1 MTHKDIIEY
10 LNAFKNNDL
19 SLEETVKYLKELPF
33 KDIDFAKTDNHRRL
47 RQGYGEAVYGPGKT
61 SEQIVSILKELRQ
74 HNPIV
79 LATRIKK
86 KKASKVLKELPEA
99 IYDKEARIIMLGEH
113 PEPESENFALVI
125 TAGTSD
131 IPVAKEAIITIKSN
145 GVKAKHL
152 FDCGVAGIHRLFNN
166 IETIQKASAVIVI
179 AGMEGALASII
190 GGISTCPVI
199 AVPTSRGYGANFNGL
214 AALLSMLNSCS
225 SCVSTVNIDN
235 GYSAGIIASLI
246 IKQSIEN

>member
-1 MTHKDIIEY
+1 MKHKDIIEY
-10 LNAFKNNDL
+10 LNAFKNGEI
-19 SLEETVKYLKELPF
+19 SLEETVTYLKELPF

-47 RQGYGEAVYGPGKT
+47 RQGYSEAVYSPGKT
-61 SEQIVSILKELRQ
+61 SAQIVSILKELRQ

-86 KKASKVLKELPEA
+86 KKASKVLKEIPEA
-99 IYDKEARIIMLGEH
+99 IYDKEARIIRFGEH

-145 GVKAKHL
+145 GVKTQHL

-166 IETIQKASAVIVI
+166 IEIIQKASVIIVI
-179 AGMEGALASII
+179 AGMEGALASVI
-190 GGISTCPVI
+190 GGVSTCPVI
-199 AVPTSRGYGANFNGL
+199 AVPTSRGYGSNFNGL

-225 SCVSTVNIDN
+225 SCISTVNIDN

-246 IKQSIEN
+246 VKQSSQI